1 MAPRRR
7 PVTEASRGRAK
18 CAPIGSGG
26 FRLRTGAGT
35 PDGDP
40 FSQPIGDLYAPS
52 LVAARPS
59 CHCTA
64 LRVIRRERGQRVHL
78 TRSRAALCVRRKQR
92 RDVRERLCRAVQPRH
107 LVRRPDGLDAAV
119 RVRCEHVVVGHRV
132 VGHGRAGP
140 RVPRRAR
147 LRRRERRCASCRG
160 RDRDVE
166 PRCDGRQG
174 RRREQR
180 HAALVRCDS
189 WLVRGRCRRRRL
201 RRVRHRRRLR
211 RRRRGSRSRC
221 DIGDRPTRGRL
232 HRHRLEHGR
241 LLDDRT
247 CSRQLVCGRVAVLR
261 WRWLVLCIRRAHR
274 CVCRSNP

>member
-1 MAPRRR
+1 MRHRSLLLVPLVIALLCASSAANAGSGSTSLVVAQLYASGGNSGATYANDYVELFNRGTSSVDLTGWTVQYASAASTSWSATALSGTVAP
-7 PVTEASRGRAK
+7 GRA
-18 CAPIGSGG
+18 
-26 FRLRTGAGT
+26 
-35 PDGDP
+35 
-40 FSQPIGDLYAPS
+40 Y
-52 LVAARPS
+52 LV
-59 CHCTA
+59 
-64 LRVIRRERGQRVHL
+64 
-78 TRSRAALCVRRKQR
+78 
-92 RDVRERLCRAVQPRH
+92 
-107 LVRRPDGLDAAV
+107 
-119 RVRCEHVVVGHRV
+119 
-132 VGHGRAGP
+132 
-140 RVPRRAR
+140 RAR

-189 WLVRGRCRRRRL
+189 WLVRGHCRRRRL

-247 CSRQLVCGRVAVLR
+247 CSRQLVCGRFAVLR

-274 CVCRSNP
+274 CVCRSSP